1 MAPPQ
6 QDGRGDRPRTGT
18 TEEATRRSH
27 AALDEAR
34 GQIAGL
40 PEELRA
46 ELEADIAHL
55 EDLSFADVT
64 PGTRDD
70 VRATWRW
77 IMFATALLLSG
88 FHLYTAQFGRLPGLQ
103 QGSFHLGVG
112 LALVFL
118 LYPGQQDLEGR
129 ERLKSVVLLGA
140 GAGLIALMYAR
151 GTAEW
156 FVLVGFSLVLGAIVI
171 ARHVPIRIG
180 GIPLGDVLLALLSL
194 GTGGYVFWNWS
205 DIGRAVGAE
214 TDFTV
219 GLAAAGVL
227 LVLVA
232 CQRVIGTPLTVVA
245 SSALVFAYFGQV
257 MPGFLAHRG
266 FAVERIMANM
276 FLGTEAVFGTPI
288 QVSSTFIYIFMIFAA
303 LLQRTGMERFFTQLA
318 FGLTGWMTGGTA
330 KVGVLT
336 SAFSG
341 TITGSSV
348 ANTVSNGAFTIPMMK
363 KSGYS
368 GEFAGAVEAASS
380 TGGQLAPPIMG
391 AAAFIMVEI
400 TGLPYA
406 TIIQAAIIPAI
417 LFFTAQFIVVHFES
431 KKVGIMGLPRE
442 RLPKPRQLM
451 VSKGYLLLPIVIIFV
466 LLAQGRSPI
475 LSALYAVYAVITI
488 NVVVQLLAGLL
499 GRWRDLEDKL
509 SLVGLLE
516 ALVDAARIALPIIVA
531 CAAAGIVAG
540 VITLTGVGLQL
551 VGGLLNLAGS
561 SLILVLVYSMF
572 ACLVLGIGLP
582 TTANYVITATLVAPA
597 ITLAFF
603 PEDPRTA
610 VALLTAN
617 LFVYYYGIMADIT
630 PPVCLASYAA
640 SGIAQSNPLK
650 TGVQSVKIAIGG
662 FLLPYMF
669 VFSPELLL
677 QGTTILG
684 GILAA
689 ISALIGMSAVGVAV
703 VGYIDRRIN
712 LLVRAVLIAAGLA
725 LISADPLWDGVGL
738 VTFGAIFAWQRVSG
752 DAGRRRAARAGQA
765 GTADG
770 AGTTPDGTDDDTN
783 DDTSAPSSH
792 LPGAHGRRE
801 EDPR

>member
-1 MAPPQ
+1 MSESRDPS
-6 QDGRGDRPRTGT
+6 RS
-18 TEEATRRSH
+18 EATQPEPDEPARRSSSG
-27 AALDEAR
+27 ALDEAR
-34 GQIAGL
+34 SQIADL

-46 ELEADIAHL
+46 ELEADIAEL
-55 EDLSFADVT
+55 EDLSFADVS
-64 PGTRDD
+64 PGTRSDM
-70 VRATWRW
+70 RATWRW
-77 IMFATALLLSG
+77 IIFVTALVLSS

-103 QGSFHLGVG
+103 QGSFHLAVG

-118 LYPGQQDLEGR
+118 LYPGKQEFEGR
-129 ERLKSVVLLGA
+129 ERLKSYALLGTA
-140 GAGLIALMYAR
+140 VAVLALMYVR

-156 FVLVGFSLVLGAIVI
+156 FVLVGFGLVLASVI
-171 ARHVPIRIG
+171 AARHLPIRVG
-180 GIPLGDVLLALLSL
+180 GIPLGDISLALLSL
-194 GTGGYVFWNWS
+194 GTGLYVFWNWNV
-205 DIGRAVGAE
+205 IGRAVGAE

-245 SSALVFAYFGQV
+245 SAALVFAYFGQA

-288 QVSSTFIYIFMIFAA
+288 QVSSTFIFIFMIFAA

-330 KVGVLT
+330 KVGVMT

-363 KSGYS
+363 KSGYR

-431 KKVGIMGLPRE
+431 KKVGVKGLPRE
-442 RLPKPRQLM
+442 RLPKPRHLM
-451 VSKGYLLLPIVIIFV
+451 LTKGYLLLPIVIIFV

-475 LSALYAVYAVITI
+475 LSALYAVYAVIII
-488 NVVVQLLAGLL
+488 NVVVQLLFAVL
-499 GRWRDLEDKL
+499 GRWRGLEDKL
-509 SLVGLLE
+509 SPVGLLE

-551 VGGLLNLAGS
+551 VGGLLNLAGNS
-561 SLILVLVYSMF
+561 AILVLVFSMF

-597 ITLAFF
+597 ITLFF
-603 PEDPRTA
+603 FADDPRTA

-677 QGTTILG
+677 QETTILG
-684 GILAA
+684 GILAGLT
-689 ISALIGMSAVGVAV
+689 ALVGMSAVGVAV
-703 VGYIDRRIN
+703 VGYIDRHLN
-712 LLVRAVLIAAGLA
+712 LLIRAVLIASGLA
-725 LISADPLWDGVGL
+725 LISADPLYDALGL
-738 VTFGAIFAWQRVSG
+738 VTFGAVYGWQRVTG
-752 DAGRRRAARAGQA
+752 DARRRRSAREAA
-765 GTADG
+765 ADG
-770 AGTTPDGTDDDTN
+770 DDTTT
-783 DDTSAPSSH
+783 DETEAASGH
-792 LPGAHGRRE
+792 LPGAVERRE
-801 EDPR
+801 EDTR